1 VIDMA
6 KATFDIKAVDLKAS
20 ATRTLH
26 AGVGAADLAIETV
39 KELVTEAQKTAQK
52 RFETAQK
59 DAQKAFTSA
68 QRSVKG
74 LELQPQVLRSQ
85 ATTVVS
91 SRVDELSKD
100 ARARRSAM
108 EKRVAELQTEA
119 QRFVSGNVETATGTY
134 ELLARRGEKVV
145 KRIRKETAAVADP
158 GPVSKT
164 TGATVTKKA
173 PAKKAPAKKAPAK
186 RATAQKAPAKKTPAK
201 KAPAKKTAAKKTTVN

>member
-6 KATFDIKAVDLKAS
+6 KATFDIKAADIKAG

-39 KELVTEAQKTAQK
+39 KELVTEAQRTAQR
-52 RFETAQK
+52 RFEAAQK
-59 DAQKAFTSA
+59 DAQQALASA

-74 LELQPQVLRSQ
+74 FELAPQALRSQ

-100 ARARRSAM
+100 AKARRTAI
-108 EKRVAELQTEA
+108 EKRVADLQTEA
-119 QRFVSGNVETATGTY
+119 QRFVTGNVETATGTY
-134 ELLARRGEKVV
+134 EQLAKRGEKVV

-164 TGATVTKKA
+164 TGATVTATKAPATQASAHKSAAKKAPAKRA

-186 RATAQKAPAKKTPAK
+186 KAAAT
-201 KAPAKKTAAKKTTVN
+201 